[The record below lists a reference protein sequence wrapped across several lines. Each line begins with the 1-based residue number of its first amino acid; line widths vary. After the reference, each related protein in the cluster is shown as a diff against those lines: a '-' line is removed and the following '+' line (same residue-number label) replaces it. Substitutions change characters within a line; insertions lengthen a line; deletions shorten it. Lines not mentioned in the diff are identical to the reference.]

1 MGTDTEPPDEARDAF
16 VASPVEQS
24 ESSSLP
30 AGLTP
35 LRAHYLKK
43 SLIQLQL
50 NQEIETILN
59 AAPNNESTL
68 SYLGPPFSPPPKGS
82 SPLDLPF
89 LRYIFRQF
97 VLTFPFMA
105 AAPKDFY
112 SEKLQPFVAS
122 MLSRNLSPNYDIL
135 DEGADGAEQAAR
147 TKMLGKLERSLST
160 FLGTSTKL
168 VEREEVVRLTQ
179 TDLDRLEMLAK
190 KRQARLAKN
199 KDIFEVNI
207 VGVRTVLA
215 KGRVRNR
222 SHDEFIIRTRR
233 SRYRDVFVARRY
245 GDFKTLATELR
256 KAHHDEDVPSPPV
269 KDRSTVSIPP
279 STPSPSSLYT
289 SFSGT
294 SQQPPNILSSPSDDS
309 LQSFGSPVSPTMR
322 SPLSSQQG
330 MPSRLSREKNR
341 LTLRAYLHTLM
352 TSKVIASSPVLRS
365 FLLSGPTTLTADE
378 LEDAR
383 RREEADQLREEGR
396 KRFAKEI
403 AHRVD
408 GLRNAI
414 RSVKGD
420 IMGENGLTHV
430 FGTIKVTPNVRDL
443 PPNYQAVLEWARISL
458 ASTVFHQF
466 IASDSSSETFASL
479 KRIHGLMPYMLMKG
493 ALKISNPIGMI
504 RGVLDL
510 FLAQPFGGKSL
521 LQRMFTSS
529 LTEEVKVLEEQIE
542 AVKDKVEDPII
553 CEKMRQF
560 VYAPKEIQD
569 LYKIDAAAENQGL
582 ITIILRSGEEPLLNR
597 AQMHRVAKAHRA
609 HEAHLRKKA
618 TVADSDDDFAP
629 EDEDAW
635 LYEDLRILAQ
645 LYARLRD
652 REQLIGLIFE
662 GFTADLLK
670 DIITIFYSPLAQVY
684 KAASIGDSL
693 NDLQSFINDL
703 IKTVEAVEEIG
714 QDDPQRT
721 VQTFIDLIQRHEQA
735 FYHFVHKVHSKGE
748 GLFDSLMRWIEL
760 FLTVVREGLGL
771 PLSLEFL
778 LPHTERE
785 REEILVEVDK
795 VALHHYKLK
804 VIYEDKLRR
813 RFGRTQNGGDA
824 EAEDEATQN
833 LVNGLVGGI
842 SFGEL
847 AQSDGE
853 LGVDTDDSSEEDSSE
868 YDTASDDDS
877 SSESSS
883 DSPPETNARPTPTRS
898 STIRPNVRTP
908 EVAAVPPKM
917 SRVRSMSLKLSR
929 SMSSL
934 KGEAP
939 SRKSHDQTPP
949 PPVPKN
955 PLVTA
960 LSKPL
965 PPSPSRS
972 STDSVPPP
980 KPLPPL
986 LSRSP
991 AASTPS
997 PPPPP
1002 IKKNKTN
1009 QAPQPPSLEHIP
1021 KLLPVFV
1028 EMVSCS
1034 LSSAPFTRNM
1044 SSLNHQLLKH
1054 GLVNLPRASPAV
1066 KTTVEELLFKD
1077 AEEHHCYFRSS
1088 GVHNHLSHHLLAA
1101 YDLGASEGVLRKIYE
1116 EEAKIQRPIFL
1127 DESNKGAVITDEN
1140 LAQYL
1145 GNQNAY
1151 GAFCQFF
1158 RKRVSDL
1165 GAIPAVE
1172 KYIFSATANE
1182 GNKAMVQRLAAGA
1195 LHPFIQIGHG
1205 IEFGNP
1211 ILVAT
1216 GLAQA
1221 AVHTIRFQPV
1231 FSGVAESGLSM
1242 LEILRQVYD
1251 SPVLQPVM
1259 PYDNNALI
1267 NTRMKTALTEGR
1279 AEEIQRICSQMK
1291 LDNLSDD
1298 DYNAK
1303 VNEIIWTSTLLMFAT
1318 RKPGKKPRLDFFLM
1332 HLVTSSI
1339 FLKSYVNSLQVASH
1353 KADLIRTYV
1362 FTMILLLLSRGR
1374 PIIKPDLVMT
1384 YTDKPRP
1391 PNSRTSSYYRADGNS
1406 LGNPLEDADYN
1417 PWPALITSA
1426 LHAPDCHVLKTMR
1439 TLVYAAR
1446 EFGDTLPGGVAGA
1459 FLRDDAHG
1467 ESHPGS
1473 SQLDGSL
1480 FVRAAG
1486 MTLDY
1491 MGWVVHGQP
1500 AREDWD
1506 RSALGWDDAWLDE
1519 V

>member
-1 MGTDTEPPDEARDAF
+1 MPQPSSSPDRPRRPTRSVPPIPPLRMGTDTEPPEEGQDVL
-16 VASPVEQS
+16 VASPVEDFDS
-24 ESSSLP
+24 GSLP
-30 AGLTP
+30 TGLTP

-50 NQEIETILN
+50 NQEIEAILN

-68 SYLGPPFSPPPKGS
+68 SHLGPPFSPPPKGS

-135 DEGADGAEQAAR
+135 DEGADVAEQAAR

-199 KDIFEVNI
+199 KEIFEVNI
-207 VGVRTVLA
+207 VGVRTVVA
-215 KGRVRNR
+215 KGRVRSR

-256 KAHHDEDVPSPPV
+256 KAHHDEDIPSPPV
-269 KDRSTVSIPP
+269 KDRSTVS
-279 STPSPSSLYT
+279 
-289 SFSGT
+289 
-294 SQQPPNILSSPSDDS
+294 
-309 LQSFGSPVSPTMR
+309 SFGSPVSPTMR

-330 MPSRLSREKNR
+330 LPSPRLSREKNR

-493 ALKISNPIGMI
+493 ALKVSNPIGMI

-560 VYAPKEIQD
+560 VYAPKEIQE
-569 LYKIDAAAENQGL
+569 LYRIDAAVEKQSL
-582 ITIILRSGEEPLLNR
+582 VTIILRSGEEPLLNR

-609 HEAHLRKKA
+609 HEAHLRKKV

-635 LYEDLRILAQ
+635 LYEDLRILTQ

-652 REQLIGLIFE
+652 REQLIALIFE

-684 KAASIGDSL
+684 KAASIADSL

-813 RFGRTQNGGDA
+813 RF
-824 EAEDEATQN
+824 ATQN

-847 AQSDGE
+847 GQSDGE
-853 LGVDTDDSSEEDSSE
+853 LGVDTDDSTDEDSSE

-883 DSPPETNARPTPTRS
+883 ESLAENNARPTPTRS
-898 STIRPNVRTP
+898 STIRPNVP
-908 EVAAVPPKM
+908 PPPPAEAAAEPPKM

-934 KGEAP
+934 KGEGP
-939 SRKSHDQTPP
+939 SRKSYDQNP

-972 STDSVPPP
+972 STDSVHPP

-986 LSRSP
+986 LSRYP
-991 AASTPS
+991 APSTPS
-997 PPPPP
+997 PPPPLV
-1002 IKKNKTN
+1002 KKNKTN
-1009 QAPQPPSLEHIP
+1009 QPPQPPSLEHIP

-1028 EMVSCS
+1028 EMMR
-1034 LSSAPFTRNM
+1034 P
-1044 SSLNHQLLKH
+1044 
-1054 GLVNLPRASPAV
+1054 NLRPR
-1066 KTTVEELLFKD
+1066 
-1077 AEEHHCYFRSS
+1077 
-1088 GVHNHLSHHLLAA
+1088 
-1101 YDLGASEGVLRKIYE
+1101 
-1116 EEAKIQRPIFL
+1116 QRT
-1127 DESNKGAVITDEN
+1127 N
-1140 LAQYL
+1140 
-1145 GNQNAY
+1145 
-1151 GAFCQFF
+1151 
-1158 RKRVSDL
+1158 
-1165 GAIPAVE
+1165 
-1172 KYIFSATANE
+1172 
-1182 GNKAMVQRLAAGA
+1182 
-1195 LHPFIQIGHG
+1195 
-1205 IEFGNP
+1205 NP
-1211 ILVAT
+1211 
-1216 GLAQA
+1216 
-1221 AVHTIRFQPV
+1221 
-1231 FSGVAESGLSM
+1231 
-1242 LEILRQVYD
+1242 
-1251 SPVLQPVM
+1251 
-1259 PYDNNALI
+1259 
-1267 NTRMKTALTEGR
+1267 
-1279 AEEIQRICSQMK
+1279 
-1291 LDNLSDD
+1291 
-1298 DYNAK
+1298 
-1303 VNEIIWTSTLLMFAT
+1303 
-1318 RKPGKKPRLDFFLM
+1318 
-1332 HLVTSSI
+1332 
-1339 FLKSYVNSLQVASH
+1339 
-1353 KADLIRTYV
+1353 
-1362 FTMILLLLSRGR
+1362 
-1374 PIIKPDLVMT
+1374 
-1384 YTDKPRP
+1384 
-1391 PNSRTSSYYRADGNS
+1391 
-1406 LGNPLEDADYN
+1406 
-1417 PWPALITSA
+1417 
-1426 LHAPDCHVLKTMR
+1426 
-1439 TLVYAAR
+1439 
-1446 EFGDTLPGGVAGA
+1446 
-1459 FLRDDAHG
+1459 
-1467 ESHPGS
+1467 
-1473 SQLDGSL
+1473 
-1480 FVRAAG
+1480 
-1486 MTLDY
+1486 
-1491 MGWVVHGQP
+1491 
-1500 AREDWD
+1500 
-1506 RSALGWDDAWLDE
+1506 
-1519 V
+1519 

>member
-1028 EMVSCS
+1028 EMMR
-1034 LSSAPFTRNM
+1034 P
-1044 SSLNHQLLKH
+1044 
-1054 GLVNLPRASPAV
+1054 NLRPR
-1066 KTTVEELLFKD
+1066 
-1077 AEEHHCYFRSS
+1077 
-1088 GVHNHLSHHLLAA
+1088 
-1101 YDLGASEGVLRKIYE
+1101 
-1116 EEAKIQRPIFL
+1116 QRT
-1127 DESNKGAVITDEN
+1127 N
-1140 LAQYL
+1140 
-1145 GNQNAY
+1145 
-1151 GAFCQFF
+1151 
-1158 RKRVSDL
+1158 
-1165 GAIPAVE
+1165 
-1172 KYIFSATANE
+1172 
-1182 GNKAMVQRLAAGA
+1182 
-1195 LHPFIQIGHG
+1195 
-1205 IEFGNP
+1205 NP
-1211 ILVAT
+1211 
-1216 GLAQA
+1216 
-1221 AVHTIRFQPV
+1221 
-1231 FSGVAESGLSM
+1231 
-1242 LEILRQVYD
+1242 
-1251 SPVLQPVM
+1251 
-1259 PYDNNALI
+1259 
-1267 NTRMKTALTEGR
+1267 
-1279 AEEIQRICSQMK
+1279 
-1291 LDNLSDD
+1291 
-1298 DYNAK
+1298 
-1303 VNEIIWTSTLLMFAT
+1303 
-1318 RKPGKKPRLDFFLM
+1318 
-1332 HLVTSSI
+1332 
-1339 FLKSYVNSLQVASH
+1339 
-1353 KADLIRTYV
+1353 
-1362 FTMILLLLSRGR
+1362 
-1374 PIIKPDLVMT
+1374 
-1384 YTDKPRP
+1384 
-1391 PNSRTSSYYRADGNS
+1391 
-1406 LGNPLEDADYN
+1406 
-1417 PWPALITSA
+1417 
-1426 LHAPDCHVLKTMR
+1426 
-1439 TLVYAAR
+1439 
-1446 EFGDTLPGGVAGA
+1446 
-1459 FLRDDAHG
+1459 
-1467 ESHPGS
+1467 
-1473 SQLDGSL
+1473 
-1480 FVRAAG
+1480 
-1486 MTLDY
+1486 
-1491 MGWVVHGQP
+1491 
-1500 AREDWD
+1500 
-1506 RSALGWDDAWLDE
+1506 
-1519 V
+1519 